1 MLLEIALVIGAYLIG
16 SVATAVLTC
25 RLLGLPDPRTVG
37 SGNPGATNVLR
48 MGGKKAAIITLL
60 GDMLKGLIP
69 VLAAQAL
76 GFADAWLGAVAL
88 AAFVGHLFPVFFG
101 FKGGKGVAT
110 ALGVLLGLSWGVG
123 ALVLVTWLA
132 VAAISRISSLSALVA
147 ALLAPAYTAWLTGS
161 PWLIATT
168 VAMTVLIY
176 WRHRSNIRNLLA
188 GTEGRIGARK
198 RNPDEAA

>member
-198 RNPDEAA
+198 RNPDEAT